1 MTTILDRGS
10 QSQCAGSTRG
20 IISFSAVRLTVSI
33 TIVHHLVVTWDM
45 VGIDKSQTSELAQV
59 NGPRSVQSLF
69 VTLSASQP
77 HSSTLPIQIQGAATM
92 TQKEFFSDLVWLG
105 KIIRFSH
112 STDTSGWRLETKYN
126 DKNDQLTAEDTI
138 LTQSTTES
146 PVQHTAPSVVATSR
160 MMVISLY

>member
-1 MTTILDRGS
+1 M
-10 QSQCAGSTRG
+10 
-20 IISFSAVRLTVSI
+20 SI

-126 DKNDQLTAEDTI
+126 DKNDQLTAEDYNI
-138 LTQSTTES
+138 DA
-146 PVQHTAPSVVATSR
+146 VNYRKPSAAYGTFRCRNVKNDGDIAVLKIIMQFVYR
-160 MMVISLY
+160 MRSLRNSV